1 MNHISLCEKSQIRLN
16 MWVQF
21 FFKCTK
27 ILSQHHFNFK
37 FFYLVYLPCKGTFM
51 DDYGGIYNCNGLKYI
66 PLEIF
71 EIFLFIIF
79 YGDQNIG

>member
-1 MNHISLCEKSQIRLN
+1 
-16 MWVQF
+16 
-21 FFKCTK
+21 
-27 ILSQHHFNFK
+27 
-37 FFYLVYLPCKGTFM
+37 M